1 VLLEHQD
8 RSNWDHEAI
17 VDASPLLQHL
27 YHTTRADLL
36 RSVGCGDEAR
46 AANRR
51 ALELTANPAEQA
63 LLRRSIDWGD
73 DAG

>member
-17 VDASPLLQHL
+17 VDA
-27 YHTTRADLL
+27 
-36 RSVGCGDEAR
+36 
-46 AANRR
+46 
-51 ALELTANPAEQA
+51 ANPAEQA
-63 LLRRSIDWGD
+63 LLRRRIDWGD